1 MNKAKHGGTFASVE
15 KTAAAIQLSIEG
27 ECDIEWATW

>member
-15 KTAAAIQLSIEG
+15 KTAAIQLSIEG
-27 ECDIEWATW
+27 ECDTEWTTW